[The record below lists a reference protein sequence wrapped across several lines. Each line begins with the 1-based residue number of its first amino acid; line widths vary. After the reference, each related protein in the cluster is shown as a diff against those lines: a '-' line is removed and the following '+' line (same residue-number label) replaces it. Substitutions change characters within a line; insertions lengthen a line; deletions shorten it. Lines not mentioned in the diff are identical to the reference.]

1 MNILYIHSNNNIS
14 LVMFVKMFKS
24 MRSKSKVHFLII
36 INIIYRFFLLWVELM
51 FERLWKLQC
60 LFRMCHVLTQ
70 THTHWVPFGIF
81 QKVKWISQFQVYGN
95 FFQSKEKKS
104 KKYLRKYWWG
114 RLVYW
119 FRLTILFLFAIPKK
133 KTNRFIRMNW
143 QQILFFKDNFFSQF
157 KLFSRSFLDAG
168 RYTLLSTGELLIHN
182 TTFQD
187 SGFYR
192 CQIRHQLT
200 DELRTSDES
209 GRLIVTGKF
218 PKFFLLIE
226 IFSNISMEMFCPLKK
241 KKIISPET

>member
-36 INIIYRFFLLWVELM
+36 IIIINIIYRFFLLWIELM

-60 LFRMCHVLTQ
+60 LFRMCHVFTQ

-95 FFQSKEKKS
+95 FFQSNEKKS

-119 FRLTILFLFAIPKK
+119 FRLTILFLFATPKK
-133 KTNRFIRMNW
+133 NKSFYPDELTADS
-143 QQILFFKDNFFSQF
+143 FFQRQFFFTIQTFFSF
-157 KLFSRSFLDAG
+157 ISRFWPL
-168 RYTLLSTGELLIHN
+168 YT
-182 TTFQD
+182 
-187 SGFYR
+187 
-192 CQIRHQLT
+192 
-200 DELRTSDES
+200 
-209 GRLIVTGKF
+209 
-218 PKFFLLIE
+218 
-226 IFSNISMEMFCPLKK
+226 
-241 KKIISPET
+241 IIDWWIAHS

>member
-60 LFRMCHVLTQ
+60 LFRMCHVFTQ

-95 FFQSKEKKS
+95 FFQSNEKKS

-133 KTNRFIRMNW
+133 KQIVLSGWIDSRF
-143 QQILFFKDNFFSQF
+143 FFSKTIFFHNSNFFLVHF
-157 KLFSRSFLDAG
+157 
-168 RYTLLSTGELLIHN
+168 
-182 TTFQD
+182 
-187 SGFYR
+187 
-192 CQIRHQLT
+192 
-200 DELRTSDES
+200 
-209 GRLIVTGKF
+209 
-218 PKFFLLIE
+218 
-226 IFSNISMEMFCPLKK
+226 
-241 KKIISPET
+241 